1 MDKQIKNKA
10 KRIFTAMLALTVMSA
25 TLPYTPLSGVF
36 ENVAITANAVD
47 AATYFDA
54 STHTLTLK
62 GTVLR
67 DNDGIILPNGVSKE
81 NVLHIKVD
89 DSGATLPRDSS
100 SLFKNFT
107 SVTSIDLTRADTSKV
122 TDMTQMFCRCK
133 NLTAIYVSDQWKTG
147 SVTES
152 NHMFNNCSKLTG
164 GNGTT
169 YSFSN
174 INAEYARIDKEGQ
187 PGYLTGVYSLTP
199 QIMIWRSRQTQ
210 AQIIRSE

>member
-36 ENVAITANAVD
+36 EDVAITASAVD
-47 AATYFDA
+47 AVTYFDA

-62 GTVLR
+62 GAIL
-67 DNDGIILPNGVSKE
+67 NNGGIILPNGVSKE

-89 DSGATLPRDSS
+89 DSGATLPQDSS

-107 SVTSIDLTRADTSKV
+107 SVTSIDLTGADTSSV

-133 NLTAIYVSDQWKTG
+133 NLTAICVSDQWKTG

-164 GNGTT
+164 GSGTV
-169 YSFSN
+169 YSSSHT
-174 INAEYARIDKEGQ
+174 NAEYARIDKEGQ
-187 PGYLTGVYSLTP
+187 PGYLTGVYSLTSP
-199 QIMIWRSRQTQ
+199 IMIWRSRQTQ